1 MGRDFTH
8 PHRTAAATTTT
19 HTHTHTQLL
28 SSALYNPTS
37 RCPEF
42 FSELVP
48 FNALL
53 PRTDF
58 SGPFRSVRGRGRRS
72 VIRFLPRTQGPL
84 GCDIA
89 GNGPL
94 LGSTRSCFLE
104 SCHSG
109 VQPCVLA
116 SPVTPTDGCHTHPHG
131 KARLTPSTLTRF
143 LEYTRGKREAPHAVD
158 TCASSCLPPSAAR
171 RMHIDYTGTLTRAR
185 ASGVHR
191 PSQPGGSRRDG
202 LEAGDTAAGRRAW
215 RPRCL
220 PGRGDVQV
228 PQSPLRAS
236 PVSWPAVSLLLGL
249 ASASCR
255 APGADSRS
263 ARGSAPPPA

>member
-1 MGRDFTH
+1 MGKV
-8 PHRTAAATTTT
+8 ATWVLCSQCGMGAQDLQTLLGGSRFHTPT
-19 HTHTHTQLL
+19 SYYYCCCYYYYYSHTHTHTQLL

-48 FNALL
+48 FNPLL

-89 GNGPL
+89 GNRPL

-131 KARLTPSTLTRF
+131 KARLTP
-143 LEYTRGKREAPHAVD
+143 
-158 TCASSCLPPSAAR
+158 PP
-171 RMHIDYTGTLTRAR
+171 
-185 ASGVHR
+185 
-191 PSQPGGSRRDG
+191 
-202 LEAGDTAAGRRAW
+202 
-215 RPRCL
+215 
-220 PGRGDVQV
+220 
-228 PQSPLRAS
+228 
-236 PVSWPAVSLLLGL
+236 
-249 ASASCR
+249 
-255 APGADSRS
+255 
-263 ARGSAPPPA
+263 